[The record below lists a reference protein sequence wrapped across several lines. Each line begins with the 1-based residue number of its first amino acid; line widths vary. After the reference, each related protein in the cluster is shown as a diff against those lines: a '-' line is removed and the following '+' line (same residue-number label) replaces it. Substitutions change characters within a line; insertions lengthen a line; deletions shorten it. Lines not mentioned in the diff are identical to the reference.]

1 MTERDWLIRH
11 AEQLRWEAANL
22 RAMRLWLIEQQ
33 DLVAAANRIEA
44 VAADLITKHETRS
57 GGALAA
63 TPDPAARHTERV
75 SMAEGSLAGWHDA
88 TLMTLKM
95 RTRNWVAWARSG

>member
-1 MTERDWLIRH
+1 MSDHAAL

-44 VAADLITKHETRS
+44 VAAALITNHETRS

-63 TPDPAARHTERV
+63 TPDPAARHTER
-75 SMAEGSLAGWHDA
+75 SAW
-88 TLMTLKM
+88 
-95 RTRNWVAWARSG
+95 RTGA

>member
-1 MTERDWLIRH
+1 MSDHAAL

-44 VAADLITKHETRS
+44 VAEDMFPRCSWIRRVGLLLSKRTARVL
-57 GGALAA
+57 A
-63 TPDPAARHTERV
+63 TPE
-75 SMAEGSLAGWHDA
+75 
-88 TLMTLKM
+88 
-95 RTRNWVAWARSG
+95 SGPDHSHLYRR